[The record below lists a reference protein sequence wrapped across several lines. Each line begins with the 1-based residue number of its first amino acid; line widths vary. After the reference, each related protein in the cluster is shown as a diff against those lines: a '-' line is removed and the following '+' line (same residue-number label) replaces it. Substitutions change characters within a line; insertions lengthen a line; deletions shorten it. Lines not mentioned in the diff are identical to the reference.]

1 MKKRISSLH
10 LLMGLLC
17 VVMLVINGCSHSLE
31 IVNLS
36 SYRGSGITNFEKPI
50 SIGITS
56 NAVEQE
62 EKILIDGVAEGLK
75 SPTTKVIMPYF
86 NNSKQPVDVVANV
99 DIKSV
104 HEGSGWNFWINFPGF
119 LIWTPAWHGYEYEIK
134 YTIDCTLTKGGSKET
149 ISQFVIPIAL
159 DIRHAAID
167 RTWTEI
173 SWFEAG
179 IIAFISGFVFMSYD
193 DDVTPLVS
201 EKIESPLGKYVAREI
216 IKNIESRGALSEL
229 LLPNGLS
236 GFYSSHCLGVP
247 VFSRNSNTLP
257 ATIACYNLASNI

>member
-1 MKKRISSLH
+1 MMFI
-10 LLMGLLC
+10 G
-17 VVMLVINGCSHSLE
+17 VVMVVINGCSHSLE
-31 IVNLS
+31 IVNLP
-36 SYRGSGITNFEKPI
+36 SYRSSGITNFEKPI
-50 SIGITS
+50 SIGVRS

-62 EKILIDGVAEGLK
+62 EKIFIDGIAEGLK
-75 SPTTKVIMPYF
+75 GPNTKVIMPYF
-86 NNSKQPVDVVANV
+86 NNSKQPVDIVVNI

-134 YTIDCTLTKGGSKET
+134 YTLNCTLTKGDSKET

-159 DIRHAAID
+159 DVRHAAIN

-173 SWFEAG
+173 SWFEVG

-193 DDVTPLVS
+193 ENVTPLVS

-216 IKNIESRGALSEL
+216 IKHIESHGALSEL
-229 LLPNGLS
+229 LLPNDLS
-236 GFYSSHCLGVP
+236 GFIAPTVIMQ
-247 VFSRNSNTLP
+247 TLVE
-257 ATIACYNLASNI
+257 YRLKS